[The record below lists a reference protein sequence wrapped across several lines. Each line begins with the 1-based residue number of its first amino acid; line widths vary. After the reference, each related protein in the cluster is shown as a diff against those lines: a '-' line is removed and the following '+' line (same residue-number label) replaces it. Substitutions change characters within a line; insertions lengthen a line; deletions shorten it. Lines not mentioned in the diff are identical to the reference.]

1 MKNKLILFLSG
12 VFLSAISASNIMKNR
27 FISKFFVKRARLIS
41 NFFSIKSKL
50 ILILVTT
57 KGEAVSNFIFIKK
70 RLATNMIAKKIQL
83 ITRFIFE
90 KNKLI
95 LDSRLNKIKFVSAA
109 TLRNKLV
116 LILSGVFLSITLT
129 GVANE
134 SANPFNP
141 IFSSTL
147 GGATDAPAGTEGKH
161 PLQQYPVKNYIL
173 MGVIA
178 SSNANIALI
187 RARNGEEYFV
197 RVGNLLGNTEGKITK
212 INGVGVEVSE
222 KDRVVSLMV
231 RNRSMSNEKTE

>member
-1 MKNKLILFLSG
+1 
-12 VFLSAISASNIMKNR
+12 
-27 FISKFFVKRARLIS
+27 
-41 NFFSIKSKL
+41 
-50 ILILVTT
+50 
-57 KGEAVSNFIFIKK
+57 
-70 RLATNMIAKKIQL
+70 
-83 ITRFIFE
+83 
-90 KNKLI
+90 
-95 LDSRLNKIKFVSAA
+95 
-109 TLRNKLV
+109 
-116 LILSGVFLSITLT
+116 VFLSITLT